1 MPKTSKTPGPKIDSS
16 PDPQLLEKAETFLNR
31 LLALDE
37 TDGLT
42 REIINNLAQEL
53 DENPALADIFL
64 KKTATHKG
72 GPFSPWFLL
81 NLSREVHSKPV
92 QKAIKRT
99 LYRLAQKGI
108 KLPPSSDR
116 EPKQEGGILKDIDP
130 VQATGYLSEF
140 DGLRNQMVGLLIP
153 KPAKGQLFI
162 FSLISPQGLEN
173 LTVLEVSKREV
184 KDILRELETQ
194 SGHAFSQADFGHT
207 TFVLKEAHDR
217 CSKLSEKE
225 EGVYTGII
233 SFLDGKK
240 MLGVSPVIRSLLT
253 AEKPVHLLSLDI
265 HLLTRIPEMIYLL
278 PEPKVLESYIQAVQ
292 EVRTGLLIL
301 SEVQKKERLMDIVY
315 RAVQESFRPEARGS
329 LLRYLEEAAYCYYLK
344 GRREEAENLFYWAG
358 TLNQKI
364 EPWSGKE
371 NPLLLWLMETVL
383 LMESP
388 DENLTSGQEEQKT
401 EGGIIIPSWVK

>member
-1 MPKTSKTPGPKIDSS
+1 
-16 PDPQLLEKAETFLNR
+16 
-31 LLALDE
+31 
-37 TDGLT
+37 
-42 REIINNLAQEL
+42 
-53 DENPALADIFL
+53 
-64 KKTATHKG
+64 
-72 GPFSPWFLL
+72 
-81 NLSREVHSKPV
+81 
-92 QKAIKRT
+92 
-99 LYRLAQKGI
+99 
-108 KLPPSSDR
+108 
-116 EPKQEGGILKDIDP
+116 
-130 VQATGYLSEF
+130 
-140 DGLRNQMVGLLIP
+140 
-153 KPAKGQLFI
+153 
-162 FSLISPQGLEN
+162 
-173 LTVLEVSKREV
+173 
-184 KDILRELETQ
+184 
-194 SGHAFSQADFGHT
+194 
-207 TFVLKEAHDR
+207 
-217 CSKLSEKE
+217 
-225 EGVYTGII
+225 
-233 SFLDGKK
+233 

-344 GRREEAENLFYWAG
+344 GRREEAENIFYWAG

-401 EGGIIIPSWVK
+401 EGGIIIPSW